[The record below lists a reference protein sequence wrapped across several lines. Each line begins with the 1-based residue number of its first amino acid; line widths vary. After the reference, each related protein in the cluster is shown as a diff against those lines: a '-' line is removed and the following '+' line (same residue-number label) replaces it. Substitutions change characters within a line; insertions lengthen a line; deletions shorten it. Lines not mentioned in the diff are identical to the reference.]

1 MRAQR
6 EIDKKRA
13 VLPQS
18 FKQLGQ
24 ILKRFETFSI

>member
-6 EIDKKRA
+6 EMAEKRA

-24 ILKRFETFSI
+24 ILKRFETSSI